1 MDGIILGVPKKETPG
16 FVFSLASWGA
26 SQSRWEEQ
34 EKWLHQRLLM
44 AVDRNAMRTGG
55 SREGYRANKAQH
67 FPEG

>member
-1 MDGIILGVPKKETPG
+1 M
-16 FVFSLASWGA
+16 FSLVSWGA

-67 FPEG
+67 SPEG